1 MRRPVSISLAMQET
15 ESEMRRLEEHQRVMQ
30 DNLQKSAEDIS
41 VQLAQVSS
49 TKSQLEEQKQV
60 RKRGGPEFSGERTW
74 SGTVGRFDK
83 SSMVGQSLGRESGE
97 NWGRVDNSS
106 TVGQSF
112 GRESCENWGEV

>member
-1 MRRPVSISLAMQET
+1 MQCPVSSSLALQET

-60 RKRGGPEFSGERTW
+60 RGRWLEVWGWSLVRGLLRSSAESLA
-74 SGTVGRFDK
+74 RF
-83 SSMVGQSLGRESGE
+83 
-97 NWGRVDNSS
+97 
-106 TVGQSF
+106 
-112 GRESCENWGEV
+112 C

>member
-1 MRRPVSISLAMQET
+1 MQCPVLSSLALQET

-60 RKRGGPEFSGERTW
+60 RGRWLEVWGWSLVRGLLRSSAESLA
-74 SGTVGRFDK
+74 RF
-83 SSMVGQSLGRESGE
+83 
-97 NWGRVDNSS
+97 
-106 TVGQSF
+106 
-112 GRESCENWGEV
+112 C

>member
-1 MRRPVSISLAMQET
+1 MRRPVLISLAMQET

-60 RKRGGPEFSGERTW
+60 RKR
-74 SGTVGRFDK
+74 
-83 SSMVGQSLGRESGE
+83 
-97 NWGRVDNSS
+97 
-106 TVGQSF
+106 
-112 GRESCENWGEV
+112 